1 MNTFFSMSS
10 NLSKPAALYL
20 REEGQG
26 ATVVCLHSST
36 SSQAQWRGLVN
47 QLGEHWQTMAVD
59 LHGHGRSPA
68 WPAIT
73 PNTLEVDALAV
84 IDAVRRAGPAPEGIH
99 LVAHSYGA
107 AVALQIALMQPL
119 WVRSLTMYEPL
130 AYGVIHAMAPGDA
143 SLAEIEATAKT
154 VEIAVEAGDL
164 DGASRRFVDYWS
176 GTGAWDAMAA
186 PQRDA
191 VRGRI
196 ATVPRHFEALFAAR
210 WASRPLG
217 SLTVPT
223 LLLNGEQTRAPAR
236 RVAELIGEAGLPRL
250 RRREIADAGHLG
262 PITHEA
268 QVNAAIVGHLQEQAA
283 ASAMAAAFF

>member
-1 MNTFFSMSS
+1 MNAFTLSS
-10 NLSKPAALYL
+10 TLSKPAPLYV

-36 SSQAQWRGLVN
+36 GSQAQWRGLVH
-47 QLGEHWQTMAVD
+47 QLGEHWQTMTVD

-84 IDAVRRAGPAPEGIH
+84 IDAVRRAGPAPEGVH

-107 AVALQIALMQPL
+107 AVAIQIALLQPL
-119 WVRSLTMYEPL
+119 WVRSLTLYEPV
-130 AYGVIHAMAPGDA
+130 AFGVIHAMSPGDA
-143 SLAEIEATAKT
+143 SLTEIEATATT
-154 VEIAVEAGDL
+154 VAIAVEAGDL

-186 PQRDA
+186 PRRDA
-191 VRGRI
+191 IRGCI
-196 ATVPRHFEALFAAR
+196 ATIPRHFEALFAAR
-210 WASRPLG
+210 WAARPLG
-217 SLTVPT
+217 SLMVPT

-236 RVAELIGEAGLPRL
+236 RVAELIAEAGLPRL
-250 RRREIADAGHLG
+250 RCRTIADAGHLG

-283 ASAMAAAFF
+283 ASAMAAAFA